1 MTLLG
6 LFLYFLVLLSS
17 SRVNSE
23 NLWSPKTTLPS
34 TEKKKIAFVF
44 LIRHNLPLEEIWQE
58 FFTFNAPRNQFN
70 IYVHSA
76 TRYKFKPSSIF
87 YNRTIAKHLDAKWG
101 TLGLVQATRLLMEAA
116 LEDDPDNYYF
126 PLLSESCIPLYAF
139 SKFYRILTTT
149 GINKSIITACPHT
162 EHGNMEEESRW
173 SKTLENSKHLKWE
186 HWRKSGQWIMLIQSH
201 AKLFVSY
208 TEDDEYWQKVPCSDE
223 HFLPTLLA
231 TFGKDAETTCS
242 DGFTNVYWDHPSWGS
257 HPYSY
262 LSEEINRNLFYN
274 LRFAKLQ
281 PEEWSKP
288 KIIGLNNQCAGYP
301 GICHF
306 VARKFSFATK
316 FQLLSQLQFLLVDD
330 KDDHYQSPLPPP
342 STADSYKDKLLFSS
356 SSSDSS
362 SSKYP
367 GFSFFDKL
375 FPNLRKDP
383 QRMNARDSSAPVFY
397 YLEHEHLREF
407 PNLYIARFFLRIPH
421 EKLSDAEFIARVPV
435 ISSEEQSKFPKYVEY
450 AFPSFHEG
458 QLVKAHKR
466 QEIWLI
472 GNFERQLVSTAV
484 YHRWEVRGERSPL
497 QVDFLSEGELEQIP
511 VGNPVEIVPD
521 KVKKKFGV
529 SLDESE

>member
-1 MTLLG
+1 
-6 LFLYFLVLLSS
+6 
-17 SRVNSE
+17 
-23 NLWSPKTTLPS
+23 
-34 TEKKKIAFVF
+34 
-44 LIRHNLPLEEIWQE
+44 
-58 FFTFNAPRNQFN
+58 
-70 IYVHSA
+70 
-76 TRYKFKPSSIF
+76 
-87 YNRTIAKHLDAKWG
+87 
-101 TLGLVQATRLLMEAA
+101 MEAA

-288 KIIGLNNQCAGYP
+288 KIIGLNNQ
-301 GICHF
+301 
-306 VARKFSFATK
+306 
-316 FQLLSQLQFLLVDD
+316 LLVTRESAISSRENFPLPRSSNCFLSCSFFWSMT
-330 KDDHYQSPLPPP
+330 KTIIISRLSRHLPLPIVTKTSCYSPLHPLILH
-342 STADSYKDKLLFSS
+342 LL
-356 SSSDSS
+356 
-362 SSKYP
+362 
-367 GFSFFDKL
+367 
-375 FPNLRKDP
+375 NT
-383 QRMNARDSSAPVFY
+383 
-397 YLEHEHLREF
+397 
-407 PNLYIARFFLRIPH
+407 
-421 EKLSDAEFIARVPV
+421 
-435 ISSEEQSKFPKYVEY
+435 
-450 AFPSFHEG
+450 
-458 QLVKAHKR
+458 
-466 QEIWLI
+466 
-472 GNFERQLVSTAV
+472 LVSPFSTS
-484 YHRWEVRGERSPL
+484 YSP
-497 QVDFLSEGELEQIP
+497 I
-511 VGNPVEIVPD
+511 
-521 KVKKKFGV
+521 FGKT
-529 SLDESE
+529 LNE